1 MRKLAVAALVT
12 VLGCAGCGLLPTLH
26 LGAGVSAVMPE
37 ETDTLEN
44 TYMLDVFVKVEV
56 SMLQLEGSIG
66 YKQYAYTEA
75 AGAEEE
81 TLNEV
86 PVAATARFVIGGPSL
101 VRILLGGGL
110 VWNIHDVG
118 EIGSPGSE
126 LDVENALCYRA
137 LVGVDLKLISS
148 FKLGLE
154 VSYDLSN
161 PTAASEFDSDGAM
174 YRLTLGYHF

>member
-26 LGAGVSAVMPE
+26 LGAGVSAVVPE

-44 TYMLDVFVKVEV
+44 TYMLDVFLKVEV

-75 AGAEEE
+75 AGREEE
-81 TLNEV
+81 TLNEI

-110 VWNIHDVG
+110 VWNVHDAS
-118 EIGSPGSE
+118 EIGS

-161 PTAASEFDSDGAM
+161 PTGASEFDSDGAM